1 MSIPS
6 QSAGSGFR
14 PGVHGLG
21 RRLWGAVIAGV
32 LVALALLVM
41 PQVTQAAAAP
51 QRWTLTDSSGHLW
64 GLSLF
69 EQPDPTYPAGWR
81 LRLTARS
88 PGQTLDHRR
97 PLLLHDG
104 IGGCWSLPNR
114 SEELVRQGEELSPT
128 SSAQF
133 DARALEPTPSAVQP
147 LQLEMP
153 TDEGEGTAVV
163 TLQPE
168 VVQALHG
175 LPPNLE
181 T

>member
-6 QSAGSGFR
+6 QSSGSGFR
-14 PGVHGLG
+14 SGVRGLG
-21 RRLWGAVIAGV
+21 RRLWGPVLAVA

-41 PQVTQAAAAP
+41 PQVTQAATTP
-51 QRWTLTDSSGHLW
+51 QGWTLTDSSGHLW

-69 EQPDPTYPAGWR
+69 EQPDPSYPAGWR

-88 PGQTLDHRR
+88 PGQKVDHQR
-97 PLLLHDG
+97 PMLLNDG
-104 IGGCWSLPNR
+104 IGATWSLPNR
-114 SEELVRQGEELSPT
+114 SEDLVRQEEDAIPT

-133 DARALEPTPSAVQP
+133 DARALEPRPSDVQP
-147 LQLEMP
+147 LKLEVP
-153 TDEGEGTAVV
+153 TDQGEATAVV
-163 TLQPE
+163 TLEPE

-175 LPPNLE
+175 LPSNLE

>member
-6 QSAGSGFR
+6 QSSGSGVR
-14 PGVHGLG
+14 PGSHGLG
-21 RRLWGAVIAGV
+21 RRLWAAVLAGV
-32 LVALALLVM
+32 LVALALLVL

-88 PGQTLDHRR
+88 PGQTVDHQR
-97 PLLLHDG
+97 PLLLNDG
-104 IGGCWSLPNR
+104 TGASWSLPNR
-114 SEELVRQGEELSPT
+114 SEEEVRQGEELIPT

-153 TDEGEGTAVV
+153 TDQGEATAVV